1 MRVVAVR
8 ISDDSRNAIVRSK
21 CYAFAVLL
29 GFEAERTILVVRGM
43 EIPAAQ
49 KRTNTK
55 LHCGWRGEL
64 LRARS
69 TVSVAGAPPS
79 NNSPA
84 QQNCR
89 FAFRNEQ
96 LLLDDCV
103 IVDLVTPTRPRFV
116 FEEFNA
122 RGAVGDESRPV
133 HSAAMKS
140 KTCRPVFPPMHR
152 SRSRGPFVL
161 LAVSLQS
168 TAARDNGEY
177 EFPRLFR
184 WRIRQ
189 GRPPRST
196 RHWNQLDS
204 RCEVESMRNSKI
216 TSADRIAI
224 VMG

>member
-1 MRVVAVR
+1 M
-8 ISDDSRNAIVRSK
+8 
-21 CYAFAVLL
+21 
-29 GFEAERTILVVRGM
+29 RGM
-43 EIPAAQ
+43 EVPAAQ
-49 KRTNTK
+49 KQPNTK
-55 LHCGWRGEL
+55 LHCRWRGEL
-64 LRARS
+64 LRARGI
-69 TVSVAGAPPS
+69 VSIAGAPPS

-177 EFPRLFR
+177 KFPRLFR

-189 GRPPRST
+189 GRPPQAIQRQ
-196 RHWNQLDS
+196 NQLDS
-204 RCEVESMRNSKI
+204 WPASESKRNSKM
-216 TSADRIAI
+216 TSTDRIAI
-224 VMG
+224 VTDLTSSLKAGIKRHAAIDEQGRPLDVI